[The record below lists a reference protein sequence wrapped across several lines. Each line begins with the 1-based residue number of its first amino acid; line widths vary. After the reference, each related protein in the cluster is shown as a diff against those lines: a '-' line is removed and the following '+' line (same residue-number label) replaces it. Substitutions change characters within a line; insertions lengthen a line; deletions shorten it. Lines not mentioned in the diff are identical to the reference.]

1 MSNKEKLYMTQEDL
15 YRIGNSSS
23 SKLPEVRSGEI
34 TIVDL
39 NGINTIVAND
49 KGVSLY
55 NKQGLDDA
63 PLSGWVYEI
72 KVSTTLPFGLK
83 LWEDPEIVG
92 HYHVCPTQNMPY
104 HKYVG
109 LLEELAIYCNKVF
122 KKKSA

>member
-1 MSNKEKLYMTQEDL
+1 MSNEEKLYMTQEDL

-23 SKLPEVRSGEI
+23 SKLSEVRQGEI
-34 TIVDL
+34 TIIDL

-55 NKQGLDDA
+55 DKQGLDDA

-72 KVSTTLPFGLK
+72 KVNTVLPFGLK
-83 LWEDPEIVG
+83 LWEDLDVAG
-92 HYHVCPTQNMPY
+92 HYHVCPVRNMPY

-109 LLEELAIYCNKVF
+109 LLEELAIDCHKVF